1 MWLSFEALFRMLRV
15 EAIRLVLPPELS
27 SLHQRLIEEMQMRQL
42 APKTREQFS
51 PMTFSPMT
59 PCCRSR
65 MIAPDDPKCV
75 EFAIFASHWR
85 LLSRSPYCKVRN
97 V

>member
-1 MWLSFEALFRMLRV
+1 MWLSFEALFRVLRV

-27 SLHQRLIEEMQMRQL
+27 SLHQRLIEEMPMRQL
-42 APKTREQFS
+42 VPKTRER
-51 PMTFSPMT
+51 FSPMT

-75 EFAIFASHWR
+75 EFASFANHWR
-85 LLSRSPYCKVRN
+85 QPLALAFS
-97 V
+97 